1 MTIRDSYTYDNLTL
15 LKDAGAITADGAA
28 TVGGQARFLDL
39 GDAMTEGHFIVD
51 TSAIDLTSADE
62 TYRVILQG
70 SNTTNFAATVE
81 LASLVVSAA
90 GRAAAPF
97 QTRIGSTNYR
107 YVRAYTDVGGTTPSL
122 NFTAFL
128 GK

>member
-1 MTIRDSYTYDNLTL
+1 
-15 LKDAGAITADGAA
+15 
-28 TVGGQARFLDL
+28 
-39 GDAMTEGHFIVD
+39 MTEGHFIVD

-90 GRAAAPF
+90 GRASAPF